1 MFQASDLH
9 ERCLQV
15 QPWTIFEISVAI
27 LCPQRQFK
35 SISYVDSLGQF
46 FQQENALNVIFYHK
60 KTAL

>member
-1 MFQASDLH
+1 MFQASGLH

-15 QPWTIFEISVAI
+15 QPLTIFEISVAI

-35 SISYVDSLGQF
+35 SISFADSLGQF
-46 FQQENALNVIFYHK
+46 FQQKNVLYVIFYHK